1 MKRKIIF
8 GILIIISVFLV
19 IVVLSNKKNGTNEL
33 FEKNRTERYDQ
44 PNIIEEIIKGN
55 VSPKLYERI
64 NIIGENWE
72 YDPSVEYSDDNTGWL
87 AYSSAEEIKAGLV
100 ETYLAKTNDEGKTW
114 TKVNKINEARDVVLQ
129 EKSGLFSKALK
140 ETQARLRHETPTL
153 LYDPYDPDPEKRWKM
168 FWIAGYLKLPSELGD
183 YNKNTIWQYAQ
194 VFYKYAG
201 SPDQLAEAK
210 EIRLFGS
217 KWLNNCFSEICRV
230 KSNLNQLHPDLA
242 DTTFYMEPGSL
253 VKDGIIY
260 LTFTAASIKRLQ
272 RTILISSKDH
282 GETWYYTGELT
293 NKDTLGK
300 DVDKNYTPE
309 QLLLTSSAL
318 AEENGRQFLLVSP
331 RNRGGQG
338 RYNGVYIFEFDD
350 ITRGKLKRNNEGK
363 LVVHKYLPAISSEWV
378 GGGQSEY
385 HEKNTYGGIIMAQT
399 DNSKSGQKEFF
410 KVYNTR
416 EKITD

>member
-1 MKRKIIF
+1 MLIQISKTIKLILLAVII
-8 GILIIISVFLV
+8 IAILLIIISA
-19 IVVLSNKKNGTNEL
+19 KKDNPPASSIIYPSAQEQGYEL
-33 FEKNRTERYDQ
+33 LRV
-44 PNIIEEIIKGN
+44 KGD
-55 VSPKLYERI
+55 V
-64 NIIGENWE
+64 WA
-72 YDPSVEYSDDNTGWL
+72 YDPSVEYGDDNIGWL
-87 AYSSAEEIKAGLV
+87 VYSSAEEIKAGLV
-100 ETYLAKTNDEGKTW
+100 ETYLAKTNDNGKTW
-114 TKVNKINEARDVVLQ
+114 IKVNRIDEARDVVLQ

-168 FWIAGYLKLPSELGD
+168 FWIAGYLKLPSELGG

-194 VFYKYAG
+194 VFYKHSS
-201 SPDQLAEAK
+201 SPDKLADAK

-217 KWLNNCFSEICRV
+217 KWLNNCLSEICRV

-253 VKDGIIY
+253 VKDGVIY
-260 LTFTAASIKRLQ
+260 LTFTAASVKRLQ

-282 GETWYYTGELT
+282 GETWRYAGELT
-293 NKDTLGK
+293 NKDTLEK

-318 AEENGRQFLLVSP
+318 AEEGGKQFLLVSP

-338 RYNGVYIFEFDD
+338 KYNGVYIFEFDD
-350 ITRGKLKRNNEGK
+350 ITRGKLKRNSEGK
-363 LVVHKYLPAISSEWV
+363 LVVHKYLLAISSEWV

-385 HEKNTYGGIIMAQT
+385 HEKNTYGGIIMSQT

-410 KVYNTR
+410 KVYNTK
-416 EKITD
+416 ENVAD